1 MPELMVKK
9 GRGELVAAVILTA
22 VIVTSLRLAIKNL
35 IDHVAVLPSAIWIIL
50 VLSVTLSNLR
60 ASGIGKFHLT
70 ILSTFSRY
78 QLLRVSAH
86 PLQPTLEI
94 GFTLFGLPFI
104 ELRIAR
110 DDVVCVYW
118 HSGQAT
124 EMSGRDA
131 NDWSVFLRYRHHDAQ
146 KEMKERERG
155 RKWPGQSLIVIGPAR
170 SKGITEALGN
180 RVLDFLSAS
189 GFPPVNE
196 S

>member
-9 GRGELVAAVILTA
+9 GRGELVAAVFLTV

-35 IDHVAVLPSAIWIIL
+35 IDHVAVLPSAIWIVL

-60 ASGIGKFHLT
+60 ASGIWKFHLT
-70 ILSTFSRY
+70 ILSAFSRY

-86 PLQPTLEI
+86 PQQPTLEI
-94 GFTLFGLPFI
+94 GFTLFGLPFV
-104 ELRIAR
+104 ELRIAG